1 MKIIK
6 NNGLLPKKM
15 GIDEFNATKDAIC
28 NLAFI
33 IVNQDKKTF
42 LILIIADSLMIYRE
56 KIM

>member
-1 MKIIK
+1 
-6 NNGLLPKKM
+6 M

-42 LILIIADSLMIYRE
+42 LILIIADSLMIYNQCLDVILKE
-56 KIM
+56 KK